1 MARGAWGKPT
11 ALGAGRQSPPAGP
24 APPRVLLP
32 PVLHPYRCPGPFSQ
46 QKSAPVGQGA
56 WGTCRAASQ
65 DRLGSTDGGRPA
77 ARSGLPARAG
87 RLPRSLPNEAPASS
101 VFHLLGNGVRAS
113 ASAPPS
119 SLHPAYGAGLSGKS
133 PPTGARPAS
142 RGAGPQGRLE
152 GAGVLLFCYLLLGL
166 GAVLITFALIY
177 KKLDC
182 LPFVLTRSIKS

>member
-1 MARGAWGKPT
+1 MPT
-11 ALGAGRQSPPAGP
+11 VILQPRTEPCRLGAQGSGQGRLGQTHRAGSRETVPPAGP

-119 SLHPAYGAGLSGKS
+119 SLHPAYGAGLSGKA

-142 RGAGPQGRLE
+142 RGRGLRDASKAQE
-152 GAGVLLFCYLLLGL
+152 FCFSAVFVWGL
-166 GAVLITFALIY
+166 GQ
-177 KKLDC
+177 
-182 LPFVLTRSIKS
+182 S